1 MKQQMMGWQWHQLNH
16 VQINCTSSQTDNSS
30 MAASDHSIFYSPDA
44 LPDAQPT
51 VKARRHVYKYSDS
64 TLWLPV
70 CSIFMRQS

>member
-51 VKARRHVYKYSDS
+51 VSKHEGMCINILIQRCGYRYV
-64 TLWLPV
+64 
-70 CSIFMRQS
+70 QSL